1 MMAAMDMISFGS
13 VFLELVFGHV
23 PALPQP
29 GQEIFAEEF
38 AISCGGAVTS
48 ATAAARSG
56 AKAGVC
62 TRLGDDL
69 GGRVVAEHCEREG
82 IDLSSS
88 VQVRRRATGITM
100 VLNYDGDRSF
110 VTHVPPAPDTERSEL
125 ARWIE
130 VLGSRKPAWCYVH
143 AGPGVAEFLQVARA
157 QGTRILLDVSLNMI
171 ATDTPAVLE
180 CIPLADVFTPNRAE
194 LLELTGAA
202 SVESAV
208 AIAGTWGT
216 PTVVK
221 MGAAGALV
229 AGPDGV
235 AQVTDG
241 VAAVEVADLTG
252 AGDSF
257 AGALISRLLAGAPL
271 IEAVA
276 AANAAGSA
284 AAGRL
289 GAVGPVEVEGLST
302 VMPGGLGGILTDRL
316 STGIPGGLS
325 AAGPLTT

>member
-1 MMAAMDMISFGS
+1 MAAMDMISFGS

-23 PALPQP
+23 PALPRP

-56 AKAGVC
+56 AAAGLC
-62 TRLGDDL
+62 TQLGDDL
-69 GGRVVAEHCEREG
+69 GGRVVAEHCAREG
-82 IDLSSS
+82 VDLSPS
-88 VQVRRRATGITM
+88 VRVPRRATGITM

-110 VTHVPPAPDTERSEL
+110 VTHVPPRPAAEPPEL
-125 ARWIE
+125 ARWTE
-130 VLGSRKPAWCYVH
+130 VLRAERPAWCYVH
-143 AGPGVAEFLQVARA
+143 AGKGVTRFLQAARE
-157 QGTRILLDVSLNMI
+157 QGTKVALDVSLNAI
-171 ATDTPAVLE
+171 GQAAGAVLD

-194 LLELTGAA
+194 LIQLTGAA
-202 SVESAV
+202 SAESAL
-208 AIAGTWGT
+208 AAASGWGT
-216 PTVVK
+216 PVVVT
-221 MGAAGALV
+221 MGADGAMI

-235 AQVTDG
+235 LHVRDG
-241 VAAVEVADLTG
+241 VAPVGVADLTG

-257 AGALISRLLAGAPL
+257 AGAMIGHLLRGAPL
-271 IEAVA
+271 AEAVV

-302 VMPGGLGGILTDRL
+302 V
-316 STGIPGGLS
+316 IPVTNLAAAAS
-325 AAGPLTT
+325 AQEIS

>member
-1 MMAAMDMISFGS
+1 MAAMDMISFGS

-29 GQEIFAEEF
+29 GQEIFAKDF

-56 AKAGVC
+56 ARAGIC

-82 IDLSSS
+82 VDLSASLRLH
-88 VQVRRRATGITM
+88 QRATGITM

-110 VTHVPPAPDTERSEL
+110 VTHVPARAQTEEPEL
-125 ARWIE
+125 PRWTG
-130 VLGSRKPAWCYVH
+130 VLRSRKPAWCYVH
-143 AGPGVAEFLQVARA
+143 AGRGVAGFLEAARA
-157 QGTRILLDVSLNMI
+157 QGTRVLLDTSMNGHDAAPEAIM
-171 ATDTPAVLE
+171 E
-180 CIPLADVFTPNRAE
+180 CLPLADVFTPNRAE
-194 LLELTGAA
+194 LLQLTGAD
-202 SVESAV
+202 SVEAAV
-208 AIAGTWGT
+208 AVACGWGT

-221 MGAAGALV
+221 LGADGALV

-235 AQVTDG
+235 TPVTSG
-241 VAAVEVADLTG
+241 VRAVEVADLTG

-257 AGALISRLLAGAPL
+257 AGALIGQLLRGIPL
-271 IEAVA
+271 IEAVP

-284 AAGRL
+284 AAARL
-289 GAVGPVEVEGLST
+289 GAVGPVEVEGLSA
-302 VMPGGLGGILTDRL
+302 VLPAELGIAAGQL
-316 STGIPGGLS
+316 STSTPVTS
-325 AAGPLTT
+325 